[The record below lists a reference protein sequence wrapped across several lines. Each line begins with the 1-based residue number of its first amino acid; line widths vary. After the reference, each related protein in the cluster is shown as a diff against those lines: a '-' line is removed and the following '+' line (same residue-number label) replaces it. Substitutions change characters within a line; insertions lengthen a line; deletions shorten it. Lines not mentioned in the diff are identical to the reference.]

1 MYVTN
6 MEDFIDEAKD
16 ACSSDYK
23 HDFGLILT
31 EYELETLN
39 YILDEYIESVDI
51 IKAQSA
57 AQINTQIREFFKRKE
72 SIDE

>member
-6 MEDFIDEAKD
+6 MEDFIDEVKD

-51 IKAQSA
+51 IKAQPA
-57 AQINTQIREFFKRKE
+57 AQINTQIREFLKRKE

>member
-6 MEDFIDEAKD
+6 MEDFVDEAKD

-31 EYELETLN
+31 EYELEQLN
-39 YILDEYIESVDI
+39 LILDEYIEGVDI
-51 IKAQSA
+51 IKAQPA
-57 AQINTQIREFFKRKE
+57 AQINTQIREFLKKRE
-72 SIDE
+72 SVDE